1 MKGHLKQ
8 IKGKALEGKH
18 GPMEQFIREIGLIT
32 RLMV

>member
-18 GPMEQFIREIGLIT
+18 GLMEQFIREIGLIIK
-32 RLMV
+32 LMV